1 MSQGAF
7 QVYTQDEQFNQQYL
21 AYQSKYAEKMR
32 EGDKVLINKIQSI
45 VEQRGGVEGIRLL
58 DVGCSTGNLLLHI
71 QRLVPGLALVGLD
84 LSKDAVEMC
93 QANPQLQGINFV
105 VGSAMSMENL
115 FEQPFDIVIA
125 NAMVHPLTYEEF
137 EQALVQFGRVLK
149 PNGYHLNFD
158 GFHPFEQEIAVM
170 EYSTYGSSLGIPIYY
185 RSFTRTSQLLERA
198 GFDRIEFHP
207 FEMPFDLERDPQD
220 FTNLTTY
227 TVRTEDGKRMSMRG
241 SIYQSWC
248 HLYAQKRSE

>member
-1 MSQGAF
+1 
-7 QVYTQDEQFNQQYL
+7 
-21 AYQSKYAEKMR
+21 
-32 EGDKVLINKIQSI
+32 
-45 VEQRGGVEGIRLL
+45 
-58 DVGCSTGNLLLHI
+58 
-71 QRLVPGLALVGLD
+71 
-84 LSKDAVEMC
+84 LSD
-93 QANPQLQGINFV
+93 
-105 VGSAMSMENL
+105 
-115 FEQPFDIVIA
+115 FDIVIA

-170 EYSTYGSSLGIPIYY
+170 EYSTYGSSLGISHLL
-185 RSFTRTSQLLERA
+185 RSFTRTSQLFERA

-227 TVRTEDGKRMSMRG
+227 TVRTEDSKRMSMRG